1 VSFAASEFENITEFR
16 SRDRYIAYRSEK
28 EKESIYCSLDRC
40 NLFKREKE
48 ISLCREISAARSLS
62 VTPIDRLLLSRVGE
76 ASEWAPWLS
85 VAGAFPRARG

>member
-1 VSFAASEFENITEFR
+1 M
-16 SRDRYIAYRSEK
+16 SRNFDPRDHYIAYRSEK
-28 EKESIYCSLDRC
+28 EKESIIYCSLDRC

-62 VTPIDRLLLSRVGE
+62 VTPTDRLLLSRVGE
-76 ASEWAPWLS
+76 ASEWTPWLS